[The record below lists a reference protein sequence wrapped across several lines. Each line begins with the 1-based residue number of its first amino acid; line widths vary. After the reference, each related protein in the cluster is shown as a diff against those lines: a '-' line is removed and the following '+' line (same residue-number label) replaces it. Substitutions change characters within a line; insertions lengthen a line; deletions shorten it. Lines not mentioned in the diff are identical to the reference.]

1 MVSVVIFFVLD
12 LTMFYEGAYLTLI
25 LTSIRPSI
33 YLSLIVKLGLYLF
46 LEPTSTKQ

>member
-1 MVSVVIFFVLD
+1 MVSVVNFLFFV
-12 LTMFYEGAYLTLI
+12 LTMFYKGAYLTFI

-33 YLSLIVKLGLYLF
+33 YLSLIVKLGLNLF